1 MQANQL
7 WNRLIN
13 ALQLLAA
20 DYAVQRKAIPSVAH
34 LPDELALIYTDC
46 LLCVER
52 SANKLMNSSILSESA
67 LRKLRQ
73 LDDALEYMSGE
84 PNLWTIDAL
93 IHSSE
98 WSQVRM
104 NAREILR
111 ELGIPPQTPQLDWIS
126 YLPASASDTNVNNEK
141 L

>member
-1 MQANQL
+1 MQANQF
-7 WNRLIN
+7 WARLID

-20 DYAVQRKAIPSVAH
+20 DYAVQREAIPSFAH
-34 LPDELALIYTDC
+34 LPDELALIYSDC

-52 SANKLMNSSILSESA
+52 SANKLMNYGILSESA
-67 LRKLRQ
+67 FRKLRE
-73 LDDALEYMSGE
+73 LDDVFRYMSE
-84 PNLWTIDAL
+84 KPDLWTIDAL

-126 YLPASASDTNVNNEK
+126 YLPVSASDTDNNS
-141 L
+141 